1 MKGQFKYSK
10 DFIEAWA
17 AWYLGKPETCPLKSR
32 FLHYYWERREVH
44 LMKLAMICSASRSN
58 EMVKKGASPKVAE
71 ERAAYINPFM
81 ETFCIFYLD
90 FNGDFKIICLR
101 QLLDSHCVVQ
111 N

>member
-1 MKGQFKYSK
+1 
-10 DFIEAWA
+10 
-17 AWYLGKPETCPLKSR
+17 
-32 FLHYYWERREVH
+32 
-44 LMKLAMICSASRSN
+44 
-58 EMVKKGASPKVAE
+58 MVKKGASPKVAE